1 MKLGGPAIHP
11 GEILSDELAE
21 IGVTASDLAR
31 AIGVPI
37 NRVTHNTE
45 GPAGHHGGHGAQAR
59 SVVRL
64 RPGDLDGPAEGL
76 RVADGGSGTR
86 RRPQDHSSPAGT
98 ARRSATG
105 LLLMVCWIVSPQ
117 EQSDGA

>member
-37 NRVTHNTE
+37 NRVTQILKGQRGIT
-45 GPAGHHGGHGAQAR
+45 ADTAL
-59 SVVRL
+59 RL
-64 RPGDLDGPAEGL
+64 GQWF
-76 RVADGGSGTR
+76 GSGPEIWMDLQKAYELQR
-86 RRPQDHSSPAGT
+86 G
-98 ARRSATG
+98 
-105 LLLMVCWIVSPQ
+105 
-117 EQSDGA
+117 